1 MKKKSEHNFEKNLI
15 KQGVAKLKK
24 YGFVNV
30 TKTNIITD
38 EVYTFYFSKI
48 LHDRLG
54 VNLDADAMI
63 NQLLESIK
71 SKNKQSK

>member
-1 MKKKSEHNFEKNLI
+1 MKKKSEHNFKETLL

-48 LHDRLG
+48 LHEMLG
-54 VNLDADAMI
+54 IHLGADIAI
-63 NQLLESIK
+63 NQLLESMNYNNKIK
-71 SKNKQSK
+71 